1 MAALYRRRVLRCQWN
16 REMERRT
23 MTNRA
28 FDPDLAAM
36 HLNDLLNDREAQAGP
51 GYRLGR
57 AASDPPEALEDML
70 DLVRGD
76 AQAGVGHADECKP
89 AVRTGRK
96 GHSPAVRRVLDRV
109 VDQVCH
115 DLDEP
120 VAVAGDDGQSRIE
133 IRLELAHDGPDAP
146 GPAHHVSHPPSN
158 ASHRHP

>member
-1 MAALYRRRVLRCQWN
+1 MDRRPVP
-16 REMERRT
+16 
-23 MTNRA
+23 NRA

-109 VDQVCH
+109 LDQACH

-120 VAVAGDDGQSRIE
+120 VAVAGGDWQSRVQ
-133 IRLELAHDGPDAP
+133 IRLEPGRDG
-146 GPAHHVSHPPSN
+146 
-158 ASHRHP
+158 R